1 MLRRRKMIRP
11 IVRFSDY
18 VSLAVMLLMVVA
30 LVTGQADASSYANGE
45 ESPVA
50 AIAAMEDRI
59 NIDFEGQLSD
69 TALKI
74 SIAIVTDLSHFRGED
89 E

>member
-1 MLRRRKMIRP
+1 MSKSTIH
-11 IVRFSDY
+11 FNDY

-30 LVTGQADASSYANGE
+30 LIAGQADASTYADGKDI
-45 ESPVA
+45 S
-50 AIAAMEDRI
+50 IAPIATLDNRT
-59 NIDFEGQLSD
+59 NIDLEARLSEQ
-69 TALKI
+69 ALKV